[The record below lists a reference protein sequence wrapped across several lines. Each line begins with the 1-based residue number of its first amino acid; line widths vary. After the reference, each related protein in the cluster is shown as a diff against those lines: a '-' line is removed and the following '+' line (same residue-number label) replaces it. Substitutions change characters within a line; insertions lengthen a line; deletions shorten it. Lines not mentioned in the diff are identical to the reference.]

1 MDLKDFRQ
9 NYDLDKLKKKHLD
22 PNPINQFKNWMKDA
36 VNAECL
42 EPNAMVLATLNKD
55 MVPTSR
61 VVLLKEV
68 LDGEFVFYTNYES
81 DKARDISVN
90 NKVSLVFN
98 WLKVHK
104 QIRVEGI
111 ASKVSKEVS
120 EAYFQSRPIESQV
133 GAYASPQSKVIEN
146 RKVLKQNLRDTISRF
161 EGLDKLPLPDNWGGY
176 TINPF
181 MIEFWQG
188 RESRLHDRFR
198 YTKQGNDWKLDR
210 LAP

>member
-120 EAYFQSRPIESQV
+120 KAYFQSRPIESQI

-146 RKVLKQNLRDTISRF
+146 RKVLKQSSR
-161 EGLDKLPLPDNWGGY
+161 
-176 TINPF
+176 
-181 MIEFWQG
+181 
-188 RESRLHDRFR
+188 
-198 YTKQGNDWKLDR
+198 
-210 LAP
+210 

>member
-120 EAYFQSRPIESQV
+120 EAYFQSRPIESQI